1 MRDVAALAGVGLK
14 TVSRVIN
21 NEPNV
26 SEATVAR
33 VRTAAEQLR
42 FRPDVYAGNLKRS
55 NRQTHSLGL
64 IVGSVANP
72 FSGQLHRAVE
82 DVAAQRNT
90 VVMAGSLDD
99 NANNEVRLVTE
110 LVRRRVDG
118 IIMTTIAPS
127 QGYLLHEQDLGIHLV
142 FVDRKP
148 SGVDAD
154 AVVCDNAEGAHA
166 AVAHLVSHGHERI
179 GYLGDSLDLWTARE
193 RKRGFLEGLGN
204 AGIPTS
210 TSIAVDG
217 LTDEA
222 QARDAVLALLDSGTP
237 PTALF
242 TSQNLVTIGALRAL
256 RERGL
261 HRSIA
266 IVGFDDVPLGD
277 LIEPGVTVL
286 AQDPYRIGE
295 LAAERMFARLDG
307 AEEEPATH
315 VVPVKL
321 IVRGSGEIRPQA

>member
-26 SEATVAR
+26 SAATVSK
-33 VRTAAEQLR
+33 VMTAADQLK

-55 NRQTHSLGL
+55 NRRTQSLGL

-90 VVMAGSLDD
+90 VVIAGSLDD
-99 NANNEVRLVTE
+99 DASHETRLVAE
-110 LVRRRVDG
+110 LTRRRVDG
-118 IIMTTIAPS
+118 IIMSTIAPS
-127 QGYLLHEQDLGIHLV
+127 QGYLLHEQDLGIQLV

-148 SGVDAD
+148 SGVEGD
-154 AVVCDNAEGAHA
+154 AVLCDNAEGASA
-166 AVAHLVSHGHERI
+166 AVRHLVGYGHKNI
-179 GYLGDSLDLWTARE
+179 AYLGDSVNLWTARE

-204 AGIPTS
+204 AGIPTFS
-210 TSIAVDG
+210 SIAVDG
-217 LTDEA
+217 LTDEDR
-222 QARDAVLALLDSGTP
+222 AREAVLALLDSESR

-266 IVGFDDVPLGD
+266 LIGFDDVPLGD

-295 LAAERMFARLDG
+295 LAAERIFARIDG
-307 AEEEPATH
+307 ATDEPRTH
-315 VVPVKL
+315 IVPVKL
-321 IVRGSGEIRPQA
+321 VTRGSGEIRPPS